1 MPFADDVR
9 RYTFPSLDRLINK
22 KGEVVTNHPYLPTE
36 DQMAAME
43 SFVDAMDLMKAG
55 DEDDEGFACMLY
67 SRPTCFDIVYVL
79 QEPTSVVRHP
89 ILVQPCDPP
98 HEAGPIPCSCR
109 NGSEETAVA
118 TTSP

>member
-55 DEDDEGFACMLY
+55 DEDDEGFAGMLY
-67 SRPTCFDIVYVL
+67 SRLACFDIAYTL
-79 QEPTSVVRHP
+79 QEPTSMVRHS
-89 ILVQPCDPP
+89 ILIQSCDPP
-98 HEAGPIPCSCR
+98 HEAGSISCSCC
-109 NGSEETAVA
+109 NGSEETAA
-118 TTSP
+118 AAASP